1 VITCTSQ
8 QSTTAK
14 VAVAQRP
21 DGGYNWAVMKTLDEI
36 GKILQTEKAYL
47 AEHYGVIEIGIF
59 GSYVRGDQQPDSDI
73 DILIELERP
82 SRISLLGLVDL
93 EYYLSDL
100 LGAEVDVAIKRNLRK
115 RIGRRILS
123 EVVPI

>member
-1 VITCTSQ
+1 
-8 QSTTAK
+8 
-14 VAVAQRP
+14 
-21 DGGYNWAVMKTLDEI
+21 MKTLDEI
-36 GKILQTEKAYL
+36 GRILQTEKAYL

>member
-1 VITCTSQ
+1 
-8 QSTTAK
+8 
-14 VAVAQRP
+14 
-21 DGGYNWAVMKTLDEI
+21 MKTLDEI
-36 GKILQTEKAYL
+36 GEILQTEKPYL